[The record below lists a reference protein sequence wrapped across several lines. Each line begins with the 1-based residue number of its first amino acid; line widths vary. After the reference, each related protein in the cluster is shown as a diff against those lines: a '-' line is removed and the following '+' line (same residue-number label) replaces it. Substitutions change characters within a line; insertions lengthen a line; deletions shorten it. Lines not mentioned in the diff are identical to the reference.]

1 MCRTITRCYGGYR
14 RSRSCGIEIFGSRY
28 CERCCGGVGDG
39 EVDIVGCVLRI
50 GGVREVGECEDEEDE
65 RLQMGEGE
73 LHSGL

>member
-1 MCRTITRCYGGYR
+1 
-14 RSRSCGIEIFGSRY
+14 
-28 CERCCGGVGDG
+28 VGDG
-39 EVDIVGCVLRI
+39 EVDVVGCVLRI